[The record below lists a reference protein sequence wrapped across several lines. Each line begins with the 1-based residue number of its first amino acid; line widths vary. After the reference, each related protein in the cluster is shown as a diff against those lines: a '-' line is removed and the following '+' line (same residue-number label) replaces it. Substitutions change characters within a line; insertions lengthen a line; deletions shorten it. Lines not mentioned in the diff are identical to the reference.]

1 MTERT
6 IIIVAVLVAGV
17 VLAMTWMVTTND
29 DDEGDRTYTDED
41 CYDRGLVPVSLWDPE
56 GDVACDDPVVGE

>member
-6 IIIVAVLVAGV
+6 IIVVAVLLAGV

-29 DDEGDRTYTDED
+29 DEADRTYTDED